1 MKEFKTQEAQEIID
15 IKLEFHRTD
24 LLYKK
29 ANFVCFSDGVFT
41 YEKKFKD
48 GSFWEIQVI
57 SEDTTFMKSEVIN
70 DLIENKNLF
79 FLSCRFFSKNI
90 NSEALKHENK
100 YEVFGSKTFRIV
112 DYITQE
118 EYNKRIGNL

>member
-1 MKEFKTQEAQEIID
+1 MKEFKTQEAQEIIE

-29 ANFVCFSDGVFT
+29 ANFSCFSDGIFT

-70 DLIENKNLF
+70 DLIESKNLF

-90 NSEALKHENK
+90 TCEALKQENK
-100 YEVFGSKTFRIV
+100 YDMLGSKTFSIV

-118 EYNKRIGNL
+118 EYNKRLNK